1 MSYTDNMKKISEI
14 AYKEKI
20 PLVGVLELTE
30 RCNLRCKFCYMYD
43 RNECTYETKKYSTKQ
58 WLKVV
63 KEAVDMGMLKCI
75 LTGGEI
81 FTLPDFEE
89 IYSTIYDM
97 GVVITLF
104 TNGLLINK
112 KKIDFLK
119 KRPPDRISMTI
130 YGASNETYKLVTGDE
145 KGYDKAI
152 RAIELMK
159 EANLNL
165 RIRTIAIKPLK
176 SEFKAIR
183 KIADDYELPMG
194 FVTFLMETRDENEKK
209 NLDWRMSPKEVLES
223 FKIIKGRY
231 PKIESTND
239 FNEDEEICCGGITR
253 FGITYDGYL
262 VPCLGFCE
270 TKTTPFENGFEN
282 ALTELREKLEKTS
295 YKCDECK
302 DCNESK
308 TCTKC
313 PSSRFLETGSANKC
327 STYFKKMAKLGVS

>member
-1 MSYTDNMKKISEI
+1 MSYTENMKKISEI

-30 RCNLRCKFCYMYD
+30 KCNLRCKFCYMYD
-43 RNECTYETKKYSTKQ
+43 RNQRMYTESKYTTEQ
-58 WLKVV
+58 WLNVIKA
-63 KEAVDMGMLKCI
+63 AVDMGMIKCI
-75 LTGGEI
+75 LTGGEV
-81 FTLPDFEE
+81 LALKDFKK

-104 TNGLLINK
+104 TNGLLM
-112 KKIDFLK
+112 DEETVEFLT
-119 KRPPDRISMTI
+119 KRPPDRISMTV

-145 KGYDKAI
+145 KGFDKAI
-152 RAIELMK
+152 NAIKLMK
-159 EANLNL
+159 NANLNL

-176 SEFKAIR
+176 NEFKDIK
-183 KIADDYELPMG
+183 KIAEEFDLPIG
-194 FVTFLMETRDENEKK
+194 FVTFLMETRNENEKK
-209 NLDWRMSPKEVLES
+209 NLDWRMSPEEVLEG

-231 PKIESTND
+231 PKLDINNSL
-239 FNEDEEICCGGITR
+239 DEEDVCCGSITR
-253 FGITYDGYL
+253 FGITYDGLL

-270 TKTTPFENGFEN
+270 TKTYPFRDGFKN
-282 ALTELREKLEKTS
+282 ALYELREKFGKVS

-302 DCNESK
+302 SCEAKN

-327 STYFKKMAKLGVS
+327 SEYFKKLAKLGVS